1 MTGWQPPEAMELISL
16 SKYIGKEVTQMT
28 SYEIISVILDIAS
41 LLIANGM
48 FLIALLTFLDKKN
61 KRK

>member
-1 MTGWQPPEAMELISL
+1 
-16 SKYIGKEVTQMT
+16 MT